1 MRLEYIILIILLF
14 GFYETSI
21 KDDIKRKKNR
31 EYVYDNLE
39 IGSKIVT
46 YTGIIGEVTD
56 IDGEVVTILSGTFD
70 SISKIKIKK
79 KLKLKISFK
88 KGQQC
93 LFYFIKS

>member
-79 KLKLKISFK
+79 SEIEN
-88 KGQQC
+88 
-93 LFYFIKS
+93 II

>member
-79 KLKLKISFK
+79 SEVEKI
-88 KGQQC
+88 
-93 LFYFIKS
+93 I

>member
-14 GFYETSI
+14 GFYETSV

-79 KLKLKISFK
+79 TEVENI
-88 KGQQC
+88 
-93 LFYFIKS
+93 I

>member
-31 EYVYDNLE
+31 EYVYENLE

-79 KLKLKISFK
+79 SEVENI
-88 KGQQC
+88 
-93 LFYFIKS
+93 I

>member
-79 KLKLKISFK
+79 SEVENI
-88 KGQQC
+88 
-93 LFYFIKS
+93 I

>member
-31 EYVYDNLE
+31 EYVYNNLE

-79 KLKLKISFK
+79 SEVEKI
-88 KGQQC
+88 
-93 LFYFIKS
+93 I

>member
-31 EYVYDNLE
+31 EYVYNNLE

-79 KLKLKISFK
+79 SEVENI
-88 KGQQC
+88 
-93 LFYFIKS
+93 I